1 MTVLVTGSKGMIGSK
16 LVQGLL
22 DTSYKVVGVDR
33 IGDEV
38 HTEQL
43 VQLTV
48 DLADTDA
55 LQKVVEDYHVD
66 RIIHLAALAHTK
78 RGDKV
83 NWEDYKHINIDCAKN
98 VFSVAGDRPVLFIS
112 TVDVFGFYDGK
123 MPVTGTTPIQPVS
136 KYGRS
141 KALAEAECKKLPR
154 YTIFRFSPVY
164 SDEIK
169 RDIQKRYYLK
179 YPKIAYRIGKGS
191 AFEILNIDL
200 AVNSMIDWCGTEPT
214 NDIRILKDEK
224 QMWSPDYIKAEK
236 TAGNAKVVIWIPKWA
251 VFLGYY
257 CCLVLMGKTERTYLI
272 NKLIFPLRTL
282 NK

>member
-16 LVQGLL
+16 LLQGLL
-22 DTSYKVVGVDR
+22 DAGYRVVGVDR
-33 IGDEV
+33 IGEEEV

-43 VQLTV
+43 TQLTV

-55 LQKVVEDYHVD
+55 LQKVVDEQNVD

-78 RGDKV
+78 KGDKV
-83 NWEDYKHINIDCAKN
+83 TWDDYKNINVDCAKN

-123 MPVTGTTPIQPVS
+123 EPVTGTTPIHPVS
-136 KYGRS
+136 NYGKS
-141 KALAEAECKKLPR
+141 KALAEAECKKLSHFS
-154 YTIFRFSPVY
+154 IFRFSPVY

-179 YPKIAYRIGKGS
+179 YPKVAYRIGKGS

-200 AVNSMIDWCGTEPT
+200 AIKTMVDWCSKEPT
-214 NDIRILKDEK
+214 NDIRIIKDEK

-236 TAGNAKVVIWIPKWA
+236 EDGNAKVVIWIPRWIVCFGYSVLKLL
-251 VFLGYY
+251 LGQNEK
-257 CCLVLMGKTERTYLI
+257 VYLI
-272 NKLIFPLRTL
+272 NKAVYPLRTE
-282 NK
+282 